1 MVSILLSRYSIY
13 IVDKCVLK
21 DLLLEYIQYIS
32 YVYVQS
38 VNVFMEHF

>member
-1 MVSILLSRYSIY
+1 MVSILLPCYSIY
-13 IVDKCVLK
+13 IVDKCVSK

-38 VNVFMEHF
+38 VNVFIEHF